1 MKKKVLLVDD
11 IKEFRA
17 LLKIFLSSKYEVI
30 TAQDGLDAM
39 AMLEGG
45 LNPDAI
51 VTDLVMPRL
60 DGYQL
65 ISQLK
70 NSGPYQNIPIIVLSN
85 VDKAKER
92 IKLKICGVC
101 GYIIKPF
108 NPQELKEGL
117 EKLLNE
123 AMFSYN

>member
-17 LLKIFLSSKYEVI
+17 LLKLFLSSKYEVI
-30 TAQDGLDAM
+30 TAQDGLDAL
-39 AMLEGG
+39 AMLESG
-45 LNPDAI
+45 LYPDAI

-92 IKLKICGVC
+92 IKLKIGGVC

-123 AMFSYN
+123 AMFSFN